1 MLALFERITWL
12 HAVLCQQ
19 LLLLEVV
26 SMHAY
31 SLLHSSHAVLLADPN
46 VHALLWMAE
55 AVVDI
60 IGMGIGIEAAKHAI
74 NYFFSLGASS
84 QKKKSS

>member
-1 MLALFERITWL
+1 MVHSNHAL
-12 HAVLCQQ
+12 
-19 LLLLEVV
+19 
-26 SMHAY
+26 
-31 SLLHSSHAVLLADPN
+31 LLADPN

>member
-1 MLALFERITWL
+1 
-12 HAVLCQQ
+12 
-19 LLLLEVV
+19 
-26 SMHAY
+26 
-31 SLLHSSHAVLLADPN
+31 VLLADPN